1 MKQGLYK
8 GILLNISPAS
18 HLHLIYR
25 NVEPHFQQILRKY
38 INKGDTVFD
47 IGANIGY
54 VSTAM
59 SKLVGKDGKVYAFE
73 AIPITAKAFTEN
85 IKLNKC
91 TNIQLI
97 QKALSDTVG
106 KVTFRIP
113 DGGDNHSMAS
123 MMWHK
128 SDEDTINVE
137 VDTIAIDQD
146 NQLKYLRPSFIKI
159 DVEGAEGLVVKG
171 MQELITKS
179 KPVIFIECSKAGRE
193 EVWKILK
200 GLNYHCFLAHNLSN
214 EISDFDK
221 YIHNDFIWMPQ

>member
-1 MKQGLYK
+1 MRQGLYK
-8 GILLNISPAS
+8 GILLNISPQS

-25 NVEPHFQQILRKY
+25 NIEPHFQQILSKY

-59 SKLVGKDGKVYAFE
+59 SKLVGQDGKVFAFE
-73 AIPITAKAFTEN
+73 AVPMTAKAFTEN
-85 IKLNKC
+85 IKLNNC

-97 QKALSDTVG
+97 QKALSDKVG
-106 KVTFRIP
+106 KATFRIP
-113 DGGDNHSMAS
+113 NGGENHSMAS

-128 SDEDTINVE
+128 SDDDTINVA
-137 VDTIAIDQD
+137 VDTIVIDQD
-146 NQLKYLRPSFIKI
+146 EKLKQITPSFIKI

-179 KPVIFIECSKAGRE
+179 SPVIFIECSKAGRNV
-193 EVWKILK
+193 VWEIMKK
-200 GLNYHCFLAHNLSN
+200 LNYSCFLAHDLSN
-214 EISDFDK
+214 EITDFDK
-221 YIHNDFIWMPQ
+221 YIHNDFMWLPH

>member
-1 MKQGLYK
+1 MRQGLYK
-8 GILLNISPAS
+8 GILLNISPQS

-25 NVEPHFQQILRKY
+25 NIEPHFQQILSKY

-59 SKLVGKDGKVYAFE
+59 SKLVGQDGKVFAFE
-73 AIPITAKAFTEN
+73 AVPMTAKAFTEN
-85 IKLNKC
+85 IKLNNC

-97 QKALSDTVG
+97 QKALSDKVG
-106 KVTFRIP
+106 KATFRIP
-113 DGGDNHSMAS
+113 NGGENHSMAS

-128 SDEDTINVE
+128 SDDNTINVA

-146 NQLKYLRPSFIKI
+146 KKLKQIRPSFIKI

-179 KPVIFIECSKAGRE
+179 SPVIFMECSRAGRNV
-193 EVWKILK
+193 VWKIMK
-200 GLNYHCFLAHNLSN
+200 KLNYSCFLAHDLSN
-214 EISDFDK
+214 EITNFDK
-221 YIHNDFIWMPQ
+221 YIHNDFMWLPH

>member
-1 MKQGLYK
+1 MRQGLYK
-8 GILLNISPAS
+8 GILLNISPQS

-25 NVEPHFQQILRKY
+25 NIEPHFQQILSKY

-59 SKLVGKDGKVYAFE
+59 SKLVGQDGKVFAFE
-73 AIPITAKAFTEN
+73 AVPMIAKAFTEN
-85 IKLNKC
+85 IKLNNC

-97 QKALSDTVG
+97 QKALSNKVG
-106 KVTFRIP
+106 KATFRIP
-113 DGGDNHSMAS
+113 NGGENHSMAS

-128 SDEDTINVE
+128 SDNDTINVA
-137 VDTIAIDQD
+137 VDTIVIDQD
-146 NQLKYLRPSFIKI
+146 EKLKQITPSFIKI

-179 KPVIFIECSKAGRE
+179 SPVIFIECSKAGRNV
-193 EVWKILK
+193 VWEIMKK
-200 GLNYHCFLAHNLSN
+200 LNYSCFLSHDLSN
-214 EISDFDK
+214 EITNFDK
-221 YIHNDFIWMPQ
+221 YIHNDFMWLPH

>member
-1 MKQGLYK
+1 MRQGLYK
-8 GILLNISPAS
+8 GILLNISPQS

-25 NVEPHFQQILRKY
+25 NVEPHFQQILRKH

-59 SKLVGKDGKVYAFE
+59 SKLVGQDGKVFAFE
-73 AIPITAKAFTEN
+73 AVPMTAEAFTEN
-85 IKLNKC
+85 IKLNNC

-97 QKALSDTVG
+97 QKALSDKVG

-113 DGGDNHSMAS
+113 DGGENHSMAS

-128 SDEDTINVE
+128 SDKDTINVS

-146 NQLKYLRPSFIKI
+146 EKLKLLTPSFIKI
-159 DVEGAEGLVVKG
+159 DVEGAEGLVIKG

-179 KPVIFIECSKAGRE
+179 CPVIFIECSKAGRNV
-193 EVWKILK
+193 VWEIMKK
-200 GLNYHCFLAHNLSN
+200 LNYGCFLAHDLSN
-214 EISDFDK
+214 EIIDFDK
-221 YIHNDFIWMPQ
+221 YIHNDFMWLPH

>member
-1 MKQGLYK
+1 MRQGLYK
-8 GILLNISPAS
+8 GILLNISPQS

-25 NVEPHFQQILRKY
+25 NIEPHFQQILSKY

-59 SKLVGKDGKVYAFE
+59 SKLVGQDGKVFAFE
-73 AIPITAKAFTEN
+73 AVPMTAKAFTEN
-85 IKLNKC
+85 IKLNNC

-97 QKALSDTVG
+97 QKALSDKVG
-106 KVTFRIP
+106 KATFRIP
-113 DGGDNHSMAS
+113 NGGENHSMAS

-128 SDEDTINVE
+128 SDDDTINVV
-137 VDTIAIDQD
+137 VDTIVIDQD
-146 NQLKYLRPSFIKI
+146 EKLKQITPSFIKI

-179 KPVIFIECSKAGRE
+179 SPVIFIECSKAGRNV
-193 EVWKILK
+193 VWEIMKK
-200 GLNYHCFLAHNLSN
+200 LNYSCFLAHDLSN
-214 EISDFDK
+214 EITNFDK
-221 YIHNDFIWMPQ
+221 YIHNDFMWLPH

>member
-1 MKQGLYK
+1 MRQGLYK
-8 GILLNISPAS
+8 GILLNISPQS

-25 NVEPHFQQILRKY
+25 NIEPHFQQILSKY

-59 SKLVGKDGKVYAFE
+59 SKLVGQDGKVFAFE
-73 AIPITAKAFTEN
+73 AVPMTAKAFTEN
-85 IKLNKC
+85 IKLNNC

-97 QKALSDTVG
+97 QKALSDKVG
-106 KVTFRIP
+106 KATFRIP
-113 DGGDNHSMAS
+113 NGGENHSMAS

-128 SDEDTINVE
+128 SDDDTINVV
-137 VDTIAIDQD
+137 VDTIVIDQD
-146 NQLKYLRPSFIKI
+146 EKLKQITPSFIKI

-179 KPVIFIECSKAGRE
+179 SPVIFIECSKAGRNV
-193 EVWKILK
+193 VWEIMKK
-200 GLNYHCFLAHNLSN
+200 LNYSCFLSHDLSN
-214 EISDFDK
+214 EITNFDK
-221 YIHNDFIWMPQ
+221 YIHNDFMWLPH

>member
-1 MKQGLYK
+1 MRQGLYK
-8 GILLNISPAS
+8 GILLNIFPQS

-25 NVEPHFQQILRKY
+25 NIEPHFQQILSKY

-59 SKLVGKDGKVYAFE
+59 SKLVGQDGKVFAFE
-73 AIPITAKAFTEN
+73 AVPMTAKAFTEN
-85 IKLNKC
+85 IKLNNC

-97 QKALSDTVG
+97 QKALSDKVG
-106 KVTFRIP
+106 KATFRIP
-113 DGGDNHSMAS
+113 NGGENHSMAS

-128 SDEDTINVE
+128 SDDDTINVA
-137 VDTIAIDQD
+137 VDTIVIDQD
-146 NQLKYLRPSFIKI
+146 EKLKQITPSFIKI

-179 KPVIFIECSKAGRE
+179 SPVIFIECSKAGRNV
-193 EVWKILK
+193 VWEIMKK
-200 GLNYHCFLAHNLSN
+200 LNYSCFLSHDLSN
-214 EISDFDK
+214 EITNFDK
-221 YIHNDFIWMPQ
+221 YIHNDFMWLPH

>member
-1 MKQGLYK
+1 MRQGLYK
-8 GILLNISPAS
+8 GILLNISPQS

-25 NVEPHFQQILRKY
+25 NIEPHFQQILSKY

-59 SKLVGKDGKVYAFE
+59 SKLVGQDGKVFAFE
-73 AIPITAKAFTEN
+73 AVPMTAKAFTEN
-85 IKLNKC
+85 IKLNNC

-97 QKALSDTVG
+97 QKALSDKVG
-106 KVTFRIP
+106 KATFRIP
-113 DGGDNHSMAS
+113 NGGENHSMAS

-128 SDEDTINVE
+128 SDDDTINVA
-137 VDTIAIDQD
+137 VDTIVIDQD
-146 NQLKYLRPSFIKI
+146 EKLKQITPSFIKI

-179 KPVIFIECSKAGRE
+179 SPVIFIECSKAGRNV
-193 EVWKILK
+193 VWEIMKK
-200 GLNYHCFLAHNLSN
+200 LNYSCFLSHDLSN
-214 EISDFDK
+214 EITNFDK
-221 YIHNDFIWMPQ
+221 YIHNDFMWLPH

>member
-1 MKQGLYK
+1 MRKGLYK
-8 GILLNISPAS
+8 GILLDISPQS

-25 NVEPHFQQILRKY
+25 NVEPHFQHILKTY
-38 INKGDTVFD
+38 IKKGATVFD

-59 SKLVGKDGKVYAFE
+59 SSLVGQKGKVYAFE
-73 AIPITAKAFTEN
+73 AVPMTAAAFAEN

-97 QKALSDTVG
+97 QKALADTIG
-106 KVTFRIP
+106 KVIFRIP

-128 SDEDTINVE
+128 SDGDTIDIE

-146 NQLKYLRPSFIKI
+146 EELKQLRPSFIKI

-171 MQELITKS
+171 MQELIAES
-179 KPVIFIECSKAGRE
+179 RPVIFIECSKAGRNT
-193 EVWKILK
+193 VWGIMKK
-200 GLNYHCFLAHNLSN
+200 LNYNCFLASDLSN
-214 EISDFDK
+214 EITDFDK
-221 YIHNDFIWMPQ
+221 YSHNDFMWLPN